1 MLTAK
6 QYLDNPAQ
14 LKIGDIIIGKNNSK
28 SAQVT
33 TQDGKQICLKLGT
46 PTQPV
51 TSPFGMSVVGDRASQ
66 FEEHCILRIDQAI
79 LKYVEDNAKKF
90 FGEKIT
96 KDKIHEYF
104 RPTVK
109 CHEEGKY
116 DPLIKCKLSKSRV
129 KVWTPFP

>member
-28 SAQVT
+28 SAQVA

-46 PTQPV
+46 PSQPV
-51 TSPFGMSVVGDRASQ
+51 TSPFGLSVFGDQPADRVSLDLRTSQ
-66 FEEHCILRIDQAI
+66 EIEHAILRIDQAI
-79 LKYVEDNAKKF
+79 LKYVEVNAKQF

-96 KDKIHEYF
+96 KDKIHDF
-104 RPTVK
+104 S
-109 CHEEGKY
+109 
-116 DPLIKCKLSKSRV
+116 DQQ
-129 KVWTPFP
+129 

>member
-14 LKIGDIIIGKNNSK
+14 LKIGDIIIGKNGSK

-51 TSPFGMSVVGDRASQ
+51 TSPFGLSVFGDQPSADRVSLALRTSQ
-66 FEEHCILRIDQAI
+66 EIEHCILRIDQAI

-90 FGEKIT
+90 FREKVSQ
-96 KDKIHEYF
+96 DKIH
-104 RPTVK
+104 
-109 CHEEGKY
+109 
-116 DPLIKCKLSKSRV
+116 
-129 KVWTPFP
+129 

>member
-33 TQDGKQICLKLGT
+33 TTDGKQISLILGT
-46 PTQPV
+46 PSQPV
-51 TSPFGMSVVGDRASQ
+51 TSPFGLSVFGDQPADRVSLDLRTSQ
-66 FEEHCILRIDQAI
+66 EIEHSILRIDQAI

-90 FGEKIT
+90 FGEKVS
-96 KDKIHEYF
+96 KDKIHDF
-104 RPTVK
+104 FDQRSNAMKKGSTI
-109 CHEEGKY
+109 
-116 DPLIKCKLSKSRV
+116 L
-129 KVWTPFP
+129 